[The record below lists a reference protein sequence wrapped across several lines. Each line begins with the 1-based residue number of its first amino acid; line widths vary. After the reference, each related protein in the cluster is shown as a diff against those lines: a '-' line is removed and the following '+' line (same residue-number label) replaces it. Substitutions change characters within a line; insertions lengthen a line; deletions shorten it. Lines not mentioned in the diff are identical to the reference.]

1 MTARSGA
8 DSVARNY
15 DPVVDSAR
23 KHRQAGKPDLAIPL
37 LETVRK
43 AEPENAEAWRE
54 LGLSLV
60 ALGHADGLR
69 MLESALALDRT
80 NAALAADLGEVRLG
94 IGDVARAVAH
104 LHAATALAP
113 DDAPLLLRIAKAFSR
128 ADRLPDA
135 EALIGRAQS
144 IRPRFG
150 EAHVLRGMLL
160 YRSGRLQDA
169 MQWFHRSF
177 VEDPSYTEGVV
188 ALVSTLQEAGAPPE
202 LVLPMARIAAERL
215 PNEPS
220 VVIPVVQLLRD
231 IGEEAESIRFAS
243 PLIRHQMDQVAK
255 DEIGRFG
262 IRVLKPDVMLD
273 RIGELAFQLDLHVKM
288 KLLGWLPPCISILLA
303 PRERIVNRS
312 FLEYWRPY
320 ISIVE
325 DPAHIAALAPLADRV
340 PFNPVYV
347 ALPDGRAM
355 SKNRAYFAVQE
366 EWQRQGRGAL
376 LDLTRRHMERGAK
389 EMRRLG
395 VPEGSWFVCVHARE
409 SGYMKELGP
418 SSEMARNADI
428 NAYLP
433 AIREITRRG
442 GWVVRLGDASM
453 TPLPKLERVI
463 DYALSDAKSD
473 WMDVYLTASCR
484 FVLGTTSGISLVAS
498 MFGVPISAANF
509 FPIGERLHTS
519 SDVWIP
525 KLVRERAS
533 GRVLSFDECLSM
545 PLALTY
551 DAQRLPAKGLEALD
565 SAPEDIL
572 SLAVEMLDRA
582 DGSAVYSEEEESL
595 QRRWDQLCES
605 FAPGH
610 VGSRVGR
617 GFLMRHRH
625 LFRPF

>member
-1 MTARSGA
+1 MTGRSDADSGA
-8 DSVARNY
+8 RIY
-15 DPVVDSAR
+15 DPIVDSAR
-23 KHRQAGKPDLAIPL
+23 KHRQAGKPDLAVPL
-37 LETVRK
+37 LELVRK
-43 AEPENAEAWRE
+43 AAPGNSEARRE

-60 ALGHADGLR
+60 ALGHGDGLR
-69 MLESALALDRT
+69 MLESAFALDRT
-80 NAALAADLGEVRLG
+80 NAALAVDLGEVRLG
-94 IGDVARAVAH
+94 VGDVARAIA
-104 LHAATALAP
+104 LLRAATVLAP
-113 DDAPLLLRIAKAFSR
+113 DDAALLLRIAKAYSR
-128 ADRLPDA
+128 AGRVPDA
-135 EALIGRAQS
+135 ETMIGRAQAM
-144 IRPRFG
+144 RANFG

-160 YRSGRLQDA
+160 YRSGRLQEA
-169 MQWFHRSF
+169 MQCFHRSF
-177 VEDPSYTEGVV
+177 VEDPSYSEGVV

-215 PNEPS
+215 PSEPS

-288 KLLGWLPPCISILLA
+288 KQLGWLPPCVSILLA

-312 FLEYWRPY
+312 FLEYWRPH

-376 LDLTRRHMERGAK
+376 LDLTRRHMERGGE

-395 VPEGSWFVCVHARE
+395 VPEGAWFVCVHARE
-409 SGYMKELGP
+409 SGYMKEQGL

-442 GWVVRLGDASM
+442 GWVMRLGDASM
-453 TPLPKLERVI
+453 TPLPKMERVI

-484 FVLGTTSGISLVAS
+484 FVLGTSSGISLVAS

-509 FPIGERLHTS
+509 FPSGERLHTS
-519 SDVWIP
+519 RDVWIP

-533 GRVLSFDECLSM
+533 GRLLTFDECLSM
-545 PLALTY
+545 PLALIY
-551 DAQRLPAKGLEALD
+551 DAQRLPARGLETLD

-572 SLAVEMLDRA
+572 SLAIEMLDRT
-582 DGSAVYSEEEESL
+582 DGTIVYSAEDESL
-595 QRRWDQLCES
+595 QRRWDQLGES
-605 FAPGH
+605 FATGH

-617 GFLMRHRH
+617 GFLLRHRH

>member
-1 MTARSGA
+1 MTGRSGA
-8 DSVARNY
+8 DSAARTY
-15 DPVVDSAR
+15 DPIVDSAR
-23 KHRQAGKPDLAIPL
+23 KHRQAGKPGLAIPL
-37 LETVRK
+37 LEAVRK
-43 AEPENAEAWRE
+43 AAPDNAEARHE
-54 LGLSLV
+54 LGLSLL
-60 ALGHADGLR
+60 ALGHVDGLR
-69 MLESALALDRT
+69 MLESALALDRD
-80 NAALAADLGEVRLG
+80 NAEIVADLGEVRLG
-94 IGDVARAVAH
+94 IGDGQRA
-104 LHAATALAP
+104 LGLLRAATALAP

-135 EALIGRAQS
+135 DALIGRAQA
-144 IRPRFG
+144 IRAGFG
-150 EAHVLRGMLL
+150 AAHVLRGMLL

-177 VEDPSYTEGVV
+177 VEDPLHTDGVV

-231 IGEEAESIRFAS
+231 IGEEGESIRFAS

-255 DEIGRFG
+255 DEVGRFG

-288 KLLGWLPPCISILLA
+288 KQLGWLPPCISILLA

-325 DPAHIAALAPLADRV
+325 DPAHIASLGPLADRV

-376 LDLTRRHMERGAK
+376 LDLSRRHMERGAR

-395 VPEGSWFVCVHARE
+395 VPDGAWFVCVHARE
-409 SGYMKELGP
+409 TGYMREHGP

-433 AIREITRRG
+433 AIEEITRRG
-442 GWVVRLGDASM
+442 GWVMRLGDASM
-453 TPLPKLERVI
+453 TPLPRMERVV

-473 WMDVYLTASCR
+473 WMDVYLTGSCR
-484 FVLGTTSGISLVAS
+484 FVLGASSGISLVAS

-509 FPIGERLHTS
+509 FPMGERLHS
-519 SDVWIP
+519 SKDVWIP
-525 KLVRERAS
+525 KLVRERES
-533 GRVLSFDECLSM
+533 GRILSFDECLSM

-551 DAQRLPAKGLEALD
+551 DAQRLPAQGLDTVD

-572 SLAVEMLDRA
+572 SLAIEMLDRT
-582 DGSAVYSEEEESL
+582 DGSALYSAEEESL
-595 QRRWDQLCES
+595 QRRWDQLGES

-625 LFRPF
+625 LFRPV